1 MDAGFARVDK
11 EIAQV
16 RGEMDAGFA
25 RVDKEFAQVR
35 GEMREGFAQM
45 RSDMEKSIKTLLYA
59 ILSTGGILV
68 IGMITA
74 LIKFWFTT
82 P

>member
-1 MDAGFARVDK
+1 MAEENVRTEV
-11 EIAQV
+11 AQLLS
-16 RGEMDAGFA
+16 
-25 RVDKEFAQVR
+25 
-35 GEMREGFAQM
+35 EMREGFAQM
-45 RSDMEKSIKTLLYA
+45 RSDMKKWFKTLLYA
-59 ILSTGGILV
+59 ILSIGGILV